1 MSDPVSDVPAS
12 DAGAPP
18 KNVRLEAARAYVLKR
33 PEDRFGLYTLA
44 MELRK
49 VKAWEE
55 CFAAFQRLL
64 ELNVG
69 YGAGWYHYGMATR
82 ESGDREGCLAIL
94 RRGLAATAQSGDK
107 HAHAEIESAIEEM
120 E

>member
-1 MSDPVSDVPAS
+1 MS
-12 DAGAPP
+12 APNP
-18 KNVRLEAARAYVLKR
+18 RLDAARAYILKR

-49 VKAWEE
+49 AKEYDD
-55 CFAAFQRLL
+55 CFAMFQRLL
-64 ELNVG
+64 ELNPG

-82 ESGDREGCLAIL
+82 ESGDREGCLVIL
-94 RRGLAATAQSGDK
+94 RRGLAATEMSGDK
-107 HAHAEIESAIEEM
+107 HAHAEIEGAIEEM

>member
-1 MSDPVSDVPAS
+1 MSDNP
-12 DAGAPP
+12 
-18 KNVRLEAARAYVLKR
+18 RLEAAKAYVARR

-44 MELRK
+44 MEHRK
-49 VKAWEE
+49 AKEYDA
-55 CFAAFQRLL
+55 CFATFQRLL
-64 ELNVG
+64 ELNPG

-94 RRGLAATAQSGDK
+94 RRGLAATAQSGDT
-107 HAHAEIESAIEEM
+107 HAHAEIESAIDEM